1 MRKILPIILVLALSS
16 LILIGSSG
24 TFVYFEAGREVKVAV
39 VPHDKEYLAFTC
51 YEGYAATV
59 VVDKNSSKSF
69 GALTVKNYLNELK
82 EVWIRLDP
90 DYSDLPG
97 DMEVWIESE
106 DGIEREIASGDSY
119 TFLGIVGVGEDVP
132 EGEYVVPITFYARWN
147 GGDAVVE
154 TCPLRI
160 IVVGGPTIEKILLE
174 GNTTV
179 PVHTYEEWKVR
190 ILVTNDGLARNLT
203 IEDTIPN
210 EFDVDLGRTSA
221 SAGTYEFVAMGNGNG
236 ATKLTWN
243 VSLEAGESAYLDM
256 LIYTKKN
263 PAGKQEFTSCGRYP
277 LNDGATIK
285 GYDIT
290 SNSITVVARCGCL
303 DCCIKVKNDP
313 KTGKWYKVCGGKITL
328 LKIDTPK
335 TYVTEISVR
344 NLGAEKD
351 VKIKQ
356 KIGKYFQV
364 QNYNAQK
371 GSVSLTP
378 LPNGRTLVEWE
389 LHLAHGEKATLT
401 LTEHTDGIPDRGWHL
416 LTSVPW
422 DERCGWRGGGSLR
435 VYAYKPCGRC
445 SGEDEELEAIIS
457 EASEGACPD
466 TDNDYEYEVDC
477 G

>member
-119 TFLGIVGVGEDVP
+119 TFMGDINVGDVP

-285 GYDIT
+285 GFDIR
-290 SNSITVVARCGCL
+290 SNSLVVQAVGC
-303 DCCIKVKNDP
+303 DDGKCCVRVHS
-313 KTGKWYKVCGGKITL
+313 Y
-328 LKIDTPK
+328 LK
-335 TYVTEISVR
+335 
-344 NLGAEKD
+344 GC
-351 VKIKQ
+351 
-356 KIGKYFQV
+356 IGKLFLPEGTARDYTTGV
-364 QNYNAQK
+364 WIKNK
-371 GSVSLTP
+371 GSERDFLVVQRIGSQFNVTDYTP
-378 LPNGRTLVEWE
+378 SKGTVEFVPLQNGKTLVKWR
-389 LHLAHGEKATLT
+389 LHLVHNEKATLEMD
-401 LTEHTDGIPDRGWHL
+401 EHTDGIMLGNRKSKLYL
-416 LTSVPW
+416 LASKPIVKNCNQVGGS
-422 DERCGWRGGGSLR
+422 RINVLVFKRGGCTSECFGSKNSLELLDMED
-435 VYAYKPCGRC
+435 Y
-445 SGEDEELEAIIS
+445 EDE
-457 EASEGACPD
+457 
-466 TDNDYEYEVDC
+466 N
-477 G
+477 

>member
-82 EVWIRLDP
+82 SVWIHLYP

-277 LNDGATIK
+277 LNDGATI
-285 GYDIT
+285 
-290 SNSITVVARCGCL
+290 
-303 DCCIKVKNDP
+303 
-313 KTGKWYKVCGGKITL
+313 
-328 LKIDTPK
+328 
-335 TYVTEISVR
+335 
-344 NLGAEKD
+344 
-351 VKIKQ
+351 
-356 KIGKYFQV
+356 
-364 QNYNAQK
+364 
-371 GSVSLTP
+371 
-378 LPNGRTLVEWE
+378 
-389 LHLAHGEKATLT
+389 
-401 LTEHTDGIPDRGWHL
+401 
-416 LTSVPW
+416 
-422 DERCGWRGGGSLR
+422 
-435 VYAYKPCGRC
+435 
-445 SGEDEELEAIIS
+445 
-457 EASEGACPD
+457 
-466 TDNDYEYEVDC
+466 
-477 G
+477 